1 VNEQS
6 TGKDILN
13 PERPLSP
20 ASILVT
26 GDATVDWMLA
36 VPTVIAP
43 AALHASYQWETRAPV
58 QIVAQPG
65 GSALVHAVLAACAA
79 LAPDGN
85 LTIEGVA
92 VPDVALADPDRDIV
106 PRTFTVWQ
114 PFPIAPQRR
123 DLTWRMQ
130 QFLGVRPAANGVS
143 ALSASDGVAEGLVID
158 DSNLGFRDDPVNWP
172 RCLDG
177 SEGTPANVVLKM
189 SSPLGQG
196 RLWDRLAGRLADNL
210 TVYVSVGD
218 LRKEFAPVGQPLS
231 WERTATDV
239 TRAVRERRDL
249 ASARRVVVSLGLSG
263 ALLIERDGPSWL
275 IFDPLHQEGD
285 WEGARPGAASGLGT
299 CIAAALA
306 LEASRSETPDWLR
319 AIRSGL
325 EAGRAL
331 HEGRFVRPENP
342 DEDGLTFPATMV
354 AQILLNGG
362 DAGFRTVEVPDG
374 EEWHIFASAFA
385 ESHRALAAR
394 IVVEGDVVACQDVP
408 VERIG
413 AWSSIDRTEIESMR
427 SVRNIIREFLH
438 ERRSRPLSLAV
449 FGPPGSGKSF
459 AIKQM
464 AREWMS
470 GGTRITVLEFNLSQ
484 FASPAD
490 LPAALQRV
498 RDCAVEGT
506 LPLVFWDEF
515 DTGLGGRELGWLAQF
530 LAPMQDG
537 AFIEGGITRP
547 IGPAIFIFAGGTHA
561 TMASFKT
568 RAVEIPGA
576 KATDFLSRLRG
587 YVDILGPNSREA
599 SDRTFVLR
607 RALLLRALLQ
617 LRAPGLLS
625 GNRLDIDPGVL
636 RGFLDVTT
644 YVHGARSMESIVDM
658 SALSGRLRYER
669 SALPPRHQLG
679 LHVDPDEFLALVHAQ
694 D

>member
-1 VNEQS
+1 MDSARRS
-6 TGKDILN
+6 TL
-13 PERPLSP
+13 
-20 ASILVT
+20 ASILVA

-43 AALHASYQWETRAPV
+43 IALHTSYQWETRAPV

-65 GSALVHAVLAACAA
+65 GSALVHAVLAACAV
-79 LAPDGN
+79 LAPDSN
-85 LTIEGVA
+85 LSVDGVA

-114 PFPIAPQRR
+114 PYAIAPQRR
-123 DLTWRMQ
+123 DLTWRMH
-130 QFLGVRPAANGVS
+130 QFLGVRPAASGVGT
-143 ALSASDGVAEGLVID
+143 LSAVDGTAECLVID
-158 DSNLGFRDDPVNWP
+158 DANLGFRDDPVVWP
-172 RCLDG
+172 RCLNDT
-177 SEGTPANVVLKM
+177 EPVPANVVLKM
-189 SSPLGQG
+189 TSPLGQG
-196 RLWDRLAGRLADNL
+196 RLWDRLLERCADGL
-210 TVYVSVGD
+210 TVYVSAGD

-263 ALLIERDGPSWL
+263 ALLIERDGPSRL

-285 WEGARPGAASGLGT
+285 WEGARPGTASGLGT

-306 LEASRSETPDWLR
+306 LEASRSETPDWPR
-319 AIRSGL
+319 AVRCGL

-342 DEDGLTFPATMV
+342 SDDGLAFPAAMV
-354 AQILLNGG
+354 AQILWNGG
-362 DAGFRTVEVPDG
+362 DACFRTVDVPEG

-385 ESHRALAAR
+385 ESHRTLAAS

-464 AREWMS
+464 AREWMGS
-470 GGTRITVLEFNLSQ
+470 GTRITVLEFNLSQ

-515 DTGLGGRELGWLAQF
+515 DTSLGGRELGWLAQF

-537 AFIEGGITRP
+537 AFIEGGIIRP

-561 TMASFKT
+561 TMSSFKA

-587 YVDILGPNSREA
+587 YVDILGPNPRDA

-625 GNRLDIDPGVL
+625 GNRIDIDPGVL
-636 RGFLDVTT
+636 RAFLDVTT

-694 D
+694 DWQPGGAS